1 MSTVLSVV
9 PVLSL
14 VVLATLPQTPA
25 SPAAPKTQVT
35 VTAATDVLTLDLK
48 SKGQRV
54 RQLSWS
60 PDLTQLCLQ
69 TYDANKDASVK
80 ALYYYLLPVNGGKP
94 TRVETPP
101 EWAAEY
107 WAWKSG
113 QSAPGDP
120 TWKIEVSS
128 EKKIANATSMPMG
141 GDLARGG
148 TVDPA
153 STGIAVESVT
163 AMAAG
168 TTNVNVYTMRLGS
181 VTVGEWINH
190 PIMPGVTFGWG
201 PTGSGL
207 IAFAETGSGRLILM
221 DRTGAKK
228 QAEGTKNVM
237 LPAFTPDLTR
247 LAYLENRSRDVY
259 TLVIATLR

>member
-1 MSTVLSVV
+1 MWTLLNVV

-14 VVLATLPQTPA
+14 AVLAFPQTPA

-35 VTAATDVLTLDLK
+35 VTAPTDILTLDLK

-54 RQLSWS
+54 RQMSWS

-80 ALYYYLLPVNGGKP
+80 ALYYYLLPVSGAKP
-94 TRVETPP
+94 TRVDAPP

-120 TWKIEVSS
+120 AWKIEVST
-128 EKKIANATSMPMG
+128 ERKIASATSLPMG

-153 STGIAVESVT
+153 STGISAEAVT
-163 AMAAG
+163 ALAAG
-168 TTNVNVYTMRLGS
+168 ATNVNVYTMRLGS
-181 VTVGEWINH
+181 VTVGEWVNH

-201 PTGSGL
+201 PSGSGI

-221 DRTGAKK
+221 DRTGAKT
-228 QAEGTKNVM
+228 QVEGTKNVM
-237 LPAFTPDLTR
+237 LPAFTPDRSR

-259 TLVIATLR
+259 TLVIATVR

>member
-1 MSTVLSVV
+1 MWTLSSVV

-14 VVLATLPQTPA
+14 AVIASSPQTPA
-25 SPAAPKTQVT
+25 PPAAPKTQVT
-35 VTAATDVLTLDLK
+35 VTAPTDILTLDLK

-69 TYDANKDASVK
+69 TYDANRDASVK

-120 TWKIEVSS
+120 TWKIEVST
-128 EKKIANATSMPMG
+128 EKRIASATSMPMG

-153 STGIAVESVT
+153 SVGVSAETVA
-163 AMAAG
+163 ALAAG
-168 TTNVNVYTMRLGS
+168 ATNVNVYTMRLGG

-201 PTGSGL
+201 PNGSGI
-207 IAFAETGSGRLILM
+207 IAYAETGSGRLILM
-221 DRTGAKK
+221 DRTGTKT
-228 QAEGTKNVM
+228 QVEGTKNVM
-237 LPAFTPDLTR
+237 LPAFTPDRSR
-247 LAYLENRSRDVY
+247 LAYLENRSRDAY
-259 TLVIATLR
+259 TLVIATVR

>member
-1 MSTVLSVV
+1 MWTLLSVV
-9 PVLSL
+9 PALSL
-14 VVLATLPQTPA
+14 AVLASFPQTPA

-35 VTAATDVLTLDLK
+35 VTAPTDILTLDLK

-69 TYDANKDASVK
+69 TYDANRDASVK
-80 ALYYYLLPVNGGKP
+80 ALYHYLLPVNGAKP
-94 TRVETPP
+94 TRIDTPP

-120 TWKIEVSS
+120 TWKIDVST
-128 EKKIANATSMPMG
+128 EKKIASATSMPMG

-153 STGIAVESVT
+153 SVGVSAETVA
-163 AMAAG
+163 ALAAG
-168 TTNVNVYTMRLGS
+168 ATNVNVYTMRLGG

-201 PTGSGL
+201 PSGSGI
-207 IAFAETGSGRLILM
+207 IAYTETGSGRLILM
-221 DRTGAKK
+221 DRTGTKT
-228 QAEGTKNVM
+228 QVEGTKNVM
-237 LPAFTPDLTR
+237 LPAFTPDRSR
-247 LAYLENRSRDVY
+247 LAYLENRSRDAY
-259 TLVIATLR
+259 TLVIATVR

>member
-1 MSTVLSVV
+1 MSTLVSVM
-9 PVLSL
+9 PILSL
-14 VVLATLPQTPA
+14 VVLA
-25 SPAAPKTQVT
+25 STQVT

-60 PDLTQLCLQ
+60 PDQTQLCLQ
-69 TYDANKDASVK
+69 TYDANRDASVK
-80 ALYYYLLPVNGGKP
+80 ALYYYLLPANGGKP
-94 TRVETPP
+94 ARVETPP
-101 EWAAEY
+101 EWAAAY

-120 TWKIEVSS
+120 TWKIEVST
-128 EKKIANATSMPMG
+128 EKRIASATSMPMG

-153 STGIAVESVT
+153 TTGISAESV
-163 AMAAG
+163 AALAAG
-168 TTNVNVYTMRLGS
+168 ATNVNVYTMRLGG

-201 PTGSGL
+201 PADSGL
-207 IAFAETGSGRLILM
+207 IAFAETGTGRLTLM
-221 DRTGAKK
+221 DRTGAKT

-237 LPAFTPDLTR
+237 LPAFTADRSR
-247 LAYLENRSRDVY
+247 LAYLENRSRDAY

>member
-1 MSTVLSVV
+1 MWTLLSVV

-14 VVLATLPQTPA
+14 MALASLPQAPA

-35 VTAATDVLTLDLK
+35 VTAPTDVLTLDLK

-60 PDLTQLCLQ
+60 PDQTQLCLQ
-69 TYDANKDASVK
+69 TYDANRDASVK
-80 ALYYYLLPVNGGKP
+80 TLYYYLLPVDGGKP
-94 TRVETPP
+94 ARVETPP

-120 TWKIEVSS
+120 TWKIEVST
-128 EKKIANATSMPMG
+128 EKKVASATSMPMG

-153 STGIAVESVT
+153 TTGISAEAV
-163 AMAAG
+163 AGFAAG
-168 TTNVNVYTMRLGS
+168 ATNVMVYTMRLGS

-201 PTGSGL
+201 PGGSGL
-207 IAFAETGSGRLILM
+207 IAFAETGTGRLTLM
-221 DRTGAKK
+221 DRTGAKT
-228 QAEGTKNVM
+228 QVEGTKNVM
-237 LPAFTPDLTR
+237 LPAFTPDRSR

-259 TLVIATLR
+259 TLVIATFR